1 MRLVEDTRAA
11 RSILC
16 SSPTSIKSV
25 LLKLIDLGLK
35 GPEIGCEAD
44 IEKLK
49 KIMQI
54 FLDDAVAIFDEVDV
68 ILHPLKS
75 ELTFTLGKKEDL
87 DDSCQ
92 WLIPEFLARA
102 ILGKELPELPKDN
115 KTAVDL
121 QNFFISEILTTKYS
135 KYLLQ
140 HSRELLDIN
149 AYSHGKPSSEP
160 PLKAFKQHIGE
171 LLVFYLQHFYRES
184 KIELQ
189 DFLKSNF
196 DNLAASIHSNLL
208 CSIDPEFPNLAG
220 HIDQCKKWC
229 QHLLPHIWSQKHR
242 VNYGLS
248 LQCGD
253 SISDRMFRAV
263 PFEGKDKPSLNSD
276 FSSID
281 VAFGFTAL
289 SFMKTKELDCI
300 HIRKLYQHF
309 LREWIVADFAEQ
321 RHLEQEWKTFFP
333 DGECVYN
340 NLKDLLAD
348 SQQIH
353 IILHQHLKSSESAK
367 LYYIRQIILPAMA
380 WQYPRQI
387 SADSLDLCNMFS
399 SILGFS
405 GTPSKT
411 LYPTAWDLIEPF
423 EATMNIAQEE
433 KVEKALCSL
442 NDEDF
447 SGSAFSKNKD
457 ENVQLF
463 CFQPKE
469 GADPFSSD
477 WSVENLLNAI
487 ADSPFDSSGSTHF
500 RGSYCFIDCGALVTG
515 FGNEDVAAFFMKCVS
530 NAFFHAR
537 FQACV
542 YWDQNDEPVAL
553 QRGGG
558 GLTPVPIASCSVP
571 KTNWFVYF
579 DHIHTTGTDIRLP
592 RSSFGIVTISGDT
605 ILRDYVQA
613 CWRLRQLGEGQQIR
627 LLLAPQICRLVVNEV
642 LRKECKDGE
651 QCFSDDAPTLT
662 VFEQHNVIEPVH
674 IYKFLENHQETYVL
688 KLKRILLDSERRR
701 LWGKRAIY
709 EMSNLLPDE
718 ANHWFEKFVHNVPR
732 PSLVDSAVEV
742 KLNESEKECEAV
754 IQKKNDD
761 MPPCSPR
768 FLHEEHQKFT
778 VREKE
783 QEKLK
788 EKERESHALWLSP
801 TLPKCWQLQ
810 DIINLAA
817 SEEEQKMTLRKGVFC
832 RVNLLKS
839 KNILKGG
846 MPWYQLN
853 FFPDHIFA
861 STYLWDLSR
870 AARAIVQV
878 IPKDAAKGIV
888 VLLTLEEADTMSR
901 ILTEHAQDK
910 VTVEGSEYHLND
922 IVTLHVLDL
931 EGYRSDVV
939 PSGSTKEG
947 YAPCSSDFIQTI
959 RMIDLPTRVEVG
971 LAFAR
976 LFNCERDYNFYQ
988 TVCILEH
995 LHSLH
1000 VDIDRFDILIA
1011 LDKLTFSTIY
1021 QNAKNGRLVVCKER
1035 TPVFQSG
1042 VCRSRFLQ
1050 ALTSCDVL
1058 EHPQGFVRWR
1068 EASKLIVCLPKL
1080 GPLNLKLVPT
1090 RSVSE
1095 DANMKR
1101 LFMDVNAVVS
1111 LGCQRMYLSVFK
1123 VKTYKI
1129 TFRSTFSCEVKLKL
1143 ASNGRLAGTRLF
1155 QYVPMLSKCFAGML
1169 SCTSF

>member
-1 MRLVEDTRAA
+1 MCALFVYLSPFRETEDIDRALRLVEDTRAT

-35 GPEIGCEAD
+35 GLCSD
-44 IEKLK
+44 MTNIEKLK
-49 KIMQI
+49 KIVQI
-54 FLDDAVAIFDEVDV
+54 FLDDAVAIFDEVDL

-75 ELTFTLGKKEDL
+75 ELTFTLGKREDL

-92 WLIPEFLARA
+92 WLIPDFLARA
-102 ILGKELPELPKDN
+102 ILGKELPELPRDN

-121 QNFFISEILTTKYS
+121 QNFFITEILSAKYS

-140 HSRELLDIN
+140 HSRELLDMD

-189 DFLKSNF
+189 EYLKSNF

-248 LQCGD
+248 LQSGG

-309 LREWIVADFAEQ
+309 LREWIAADFAEK
-321 RHLEQEWKTFFP
+321 RHLEEVWKTFFV
-333 DGECVYN
+333 DGECVCN

-353 IILHQHLKSSESAK
+353 VILHQHLKSSESAK
-367 LYYIRQIILPAMA
+367 LYYIRQIILPEMA

-387 SADSLDLCNMFS
+387 SADCLDLCNMFS
-399 SILGFS
+399 SIFGFS

-423 EATMNIAQEE
+423 EATMNTAHED
-433 KVEKALCSL
+433 KVMKALCFL
-442 NDEDF
+442 DDEHF

-457 ENVQLF
+457 ENVLPF
-463 CFQPKE
+463 CFEQKE

-477 WSVENLLNAI
+477 WSVQTLLNAV

-500 RGSYCFIDCGALVTG
+500 KGSYCFIDCGALVTG
-515 FGNEDVAAFFMKCVS
+515 FSNDDVAAFFMKDVA
-530 NAFFHAR
+530 NAFFRAR

-542 YWDQNDEPVAL
+542 YWNQNDEPVAL

-605 ILRDYVQA
+605 ILRDYQQA

-642 LRKECKDGE
+642 LRKESKVGE
-651 QCFSDDAPTLT
+651 SPFSDETPTLA
-662 VFEQHNVIEPVH
+662 VFEHHKVIEPIH
-674 IYKFLENHQETYVL
+674 IYNFLDNHQKTYDL
-688 KLKRILLDSERRR
+688 KQKRILLDSEQRR
-701 LWGKRAIY
+701 LWGKRAIF

-718 ANHWFEKFVHNVPR
+718 TNHWFEKFVRNSPR
-732 PSLVDSAVEV
+732 PSFVDSAVEV
-742 KLNESEKECEAV
+742 KLNESEKKCEVV
-754 IQKKNDD
+754 IQERRPKDH

-768 FLHEEHQKFT
+768 FQHEEHQKFT

-783 QEKLK
+783 QEK
-788 EKERESHALWLSP
+788 EKERESYPQFLLP
-801 TLPKCWQLQ
+801 TKPKCWQLQ
-810 DIINLAA
+810 DIINLAG
-817 SEEEQKMTLRKGVFC
+817 SKEEQEMTLKKGHLQQ
-832 RVNLLKS
+832 VNLLVS
-839 KNILKGG
+839 QLASIVDGTDLK
-846 MPWYQLN
+846 PWHQLN

-861 STYLWDLSR
+861 STNLWDLHR

-878 IPKDAAKGIV
+878 IPKDAAKSIV
-888 VLLTLEEADTMSR
+888 VFVTLEEADTMSR
-901 ILTEHAQDK
+901 ILTEHPQDK
-910 VTVEGSEYHLND
+910 VTVEGSDYHLNN
-922 IVTLHVLDL
+922 IVTLHILDL

-939 PSGSTKEG
+939 PSGSAKEG

-976 LFNCERDYNFYQ
+976 LFNCERHYNFYQ
-988 TVCILEH
+988 TVCISEH
-995 LHSLH
+995 LHL
-1000 VDIDRFDILIA
+1000 DPRRRINILIA
-1011 LDKLTFSTIY
+1011 LDKLPVSTLKFSLKG
-1021 QNAKNGRLVVCKER
+1021 NVVRKER
-1035 TPVFQSG
+1035 TCLFQSG
-1042 VCRSRFLQ
+1042 VCLSRFLL
-1050 ALTSCDVL
+1050 ALTSSNVFQ
-1058 EHPQGFVRWR
+1058 HPQGFVRWR
-1068 EASKLIVCLPKL
+1068 EASKLIVCLPKFGL
-1080 GPLNLKLVPT
+1080 LKLDPT
-1090 RSVSE
+1090 RSVSD

-1101 LFMDVNAVVS
+1101 LLMDVNAVVS
-1111 LGCQRMYLSVFK
+1111 QECQRMYLSVFN

-1129 TFRSTFSCEVKLKL
+1129 IFRSTFSSKVKLK
-1143 ASNGRLAGTRLF
+1143 
-1155 QYVPMLSKCFAGML
+1155 
-1169 SCTSF
+1169 